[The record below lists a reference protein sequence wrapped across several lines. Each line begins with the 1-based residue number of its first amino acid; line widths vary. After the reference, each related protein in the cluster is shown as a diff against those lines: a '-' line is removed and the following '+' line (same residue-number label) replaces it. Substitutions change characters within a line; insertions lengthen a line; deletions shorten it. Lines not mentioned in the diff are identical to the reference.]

1 MSNYTRK
8 IGEGTNFLSP
18 TDFIVEVDTSQ
29 GEVIMY
35 LPLIS
40 TVLASESPN
49 LQQFMGVRFVDV
61 SNNASVNNIIIRGLG
76 DDTVNGGEVVLKTDG
91 VGGLINLISNSKWS
105 FQQNTTESSGGITEY
120 RMNQLP
126 SLSYTSQSLPQP
138 NLYGIVMDEALRV
151 NYNQPLIILEN
162 GNLGQVSYCQSVL
175 NNGIYIYEVYDIQ
188 TVDSLYGYWVAFKQ
202 NEQNPKLLEKV
213 AELKMTEQFWDNWYD
228 YTVKNVGDSGVKYVT
243 STYISNDEQRIESYH
258 TTLTYA
264 NGVLNATDEYLGFNG
279 ATALSLWN
287 SLSPTPKP
295 LDAQYDSFRAEYIL
309 DDDYYGMALGTQ
321 AGWSYYKLASSFV
334 IIDEPFN
341 CVGYNILTGETRFV
355 KLVDLLTTTVT
366 NFDFTGFLPDKNIGS
381 IINHPNGLSITL
393 SNALEVNGGNNV
405 NGVTAIW
412 SPYYENSNE
421 VLYIDMRSKNDG
433 GKFRYIG
440 GDIKIDFNQSGYYW
454 DNENYYFWQFQTSRE
469 EFVYIERGYIILIE
483 RYNTNTKQK
492 TSWNIPYIPL
502 WNTESFVPSWANNN
516 GVLISIDAINQ
527 TEERFFN
534 QPYFGVYNYI
544 YLTNNIYPYSLQSNN
559 IYPTNMIGN
568 KSYSVYSQLLR
579 NSYSLGVQ
587 VDEYSNIN
595 F

>member
-8 IGEGTNFLSP
+8 IGEGINFLSP

-40 TVLASESPN
+40 TVLSSESPN
-49 LQQFMGVRFVDV
+49 LQQFMGIRFVDV
-61 SNNASVNNIIIRGLG
+61 SNNASVNNIIIRGL
-76 DDTVNGGEVVLKTDG
+76 DNDIVNNGEVVLKTDG

-126 SLSYTSQSLPQP
+126 SLSYTSQSIPQP
-138 NLYGIVMDEALRV
+138 NLYGIVVDEVLKV
-151 NYNQPLIILEN
+151 GGNSPLLILEN

-175 NNGIYIYEVYDIQ
+175 NNGIYIYEVFDIQ
-188 TVDSLYGYWVAFKQ
+188 TEDSLFGYWVAFKQ

-243 STYISNDEQRIESYH
+243 SSFISNDEQRIESYH
-258 TTLTYA
+258 TTLTYE

-287 SLSPTPKP
+287 SLSPTTKP
-295 LDAQYDSFRAEYIL
+295 LGTIYQSYRPEYIL

-321 AGWSYYKLASSFV
+321 AGWSYYTLFSFEV
-334 IIDEPFN
+334 KIDEPFN
-341 CVGYNILTGETRFV
+341 CVGFNILTGETRFV

-366 NFDFTGFLPDKNIGS
+366 NFDFTDFDPEKNITQL
-381 IINHPNGLSITL
+381 INHPNGLSMVLYNT
-393 SNALEVNGGNNV
+393 LEVNGGNNV

-412 SPYYENSNE
+412 SPYYQNSNE
-421 VLYIDMRSKNDG
+421 VLYIDMRNKNDG
-433 GKFRYIG
+433 RIFTSTRGNLF
-440 GDIKIDFNQSGYYW
+440 DFNLNYYW
-454 DNENYYFWQFQTSRE
+454 DNENYYFWQKEMDVFGNVQ
-469 EFVYIERGYIILIE
+469 GDIILIE
-483 RYNTNTKQK
+483 RYNTNTKEK
-492 TSWNIPYIPL
+492 TSWNIPYVPY
-502 WNTESFVPSWANNN
+502 WNPDFLPSWANNN
-516 GVLISIDAINQ
+516 GLLISVVAIN
-527 TEERFFN
+527 TTIERPF
-534 QPYFGVYNYI
+534 YFGRYNYI
-544 YLTNNIYPYSLQSNN
+544 YLTNNIYPYSFQSNN
-559 IYPTNMIGN
+559 LYPTNMIGN
-568 KSYSVYSQLLR
+568 KSYSVYSQLLV